1 MPAKERSER
10 GENKTDGSD
19 FELYTK
25 LECIR
30 AVRDRTDVEEYTVG
44 KELAARF
51 GALDDVVLNVTLRGT
66 RELTYAL
73 QAKQTLEGDPSK
85 PDKVISSQD
94 LWRECG
100 NKNYYVAKYFAS
112 YLKIKQHTRPEQL
125 KEMIIWTTQS
135 IADTA
140 LTNFEPYVT
149 DGQDDI
155 LKPVLGSDVR
165 RWKFD
170 SSKMDHPDYGDLK
183 QLLLDEVHPL
193 KAVVDKFIS
202 VMFKKETWDSNKG
215 ARNYYRIMAQEVID
229 CDMKVFQDRFI
240 RGDCSL
246 DSNTQLFRR
255 IFERAMALKI
265 PKFSMDL
272 LNSENYKRY
281 FILQI
286 DDQFQKGNGQYA
298 WKVESSASQADLED
312 FIARFVFYVNVPK
325 VADFRNKLT
334 QKLGAN
340 RFKELCG
347 LVQQCT
353 VEQMASKAEID
364 AIFELLVLR
373 SKTNLKKD
381 PGLEFEGDD
390 GGLRSV
396 LKDNNRIFIE
406 AVQDIDCSVNRVFMT
421 EEFANAMQPCLAF
434 RYRNFERC
442 KNEIIAV
449 TKHAKVCEHGLR
461 SVVVSGIDVPS
472 VEGLMKELELFN
484 GKVICLGEKV
494 PSQHVDDLNRMSLI
508 HHKDEF
514 DVDKLTLDCKNFIS
528 SKEINVFGNIAT
540 VGELFSDDLIRKENY
555 QLVMKLYRQ
564 PASECFNLGRNKL
577 TLDPY
582 FDSRLKELNNYLDSP
597 IVLSDQA
604 GMGKTTEMF
613 YIADNIRNQRQDCLA
628 VYLDCKIAVT
638 HFRKIDS
645 PEAREKLI
653 QVVCKMIQADTDEYQ
668 ILMVREMFGSGRV
681 FLLLDGYD
689 EVSDE
694 SQKCLEEM
702 IAACSAANLRGLC
715 IATRP
720 HCLERIKLKLGQAK
734 EIRIYSLNPF
744 TKEEQLE
751 YLMKT
756 WNIRGIPFEK
766 RTLVEKNATK
776 LIHTFQTVFKHEA
789 LLGIPLQ
796 MKMISTVY
804 AEEIKSDSF
813 ELPKSFQMGSI
824 LEKFVQ
830 RRLDLVVEKIK
841 TDGKA
846 QEYASQL
853 MRKEFPADHVKM
865 ALSVYWGSTEHVRD
879 LFEKNETY
887 GLVRLN
893 PSEAFCHETYL
904 SYFLALHFTTHRTE
918 PDEFKQY
925 MKRYLCLNR
934 VDVATKFMDFHLG
947 KLMHNPDAIQLL
959 KDKTNEFS
967 HYLAKSCTE
976 TERFTLIRS
985 SMNATSFSVFD
996 LLHASLTESDRRKL
1010 RFRFGGEVN
1019 ETENRHLINLKRLG
1033 GNQTLQLLRVLR
1045 RKHGTSFVGDI
1056 LTNFLDDEEDFIAV
1070 ACRKP
1075 FLEVFRWLF
1084 ERVPELVV
1092 EERDALLEYLRK
1104 RVPGYLEVLIQHNN
1118 AALLEEI
1125 IVWVQSNWSREV
1137 LVTWVENYEL
1147 LWVFASNVGR
1157 KCVNKELHV
1166 DSRTSMVKIIYDF
1179 CRWIYGDNVLL
1190 PEPCLSAIADIEQEG
1205 ITNAF
1210 IQHFKCCQ

>member
-1 MPAKERSER
+1 MVLSPDSQLLLILYLVWICRRQRIPRYAVGRPRHRLDDVRLEVFHRENRCHYLFSVHQRQYTKRNISYATLMSSSSELSLVRRFEAYMRVKHELESVDREIVVWTEAAFRKRDLELQQMLELCETPDWLETGLLGVRRYQVKRSVKLEESLLKSVDPLYNINQGITCQEDVDLLQDYIEQRWREYLILAIADNRIEILELGLSCIAKKYHQRAIKAFLINQLCLHALAEVLTMPAKERSER

-51 GALDDVVLNVTLRGT
+51 GALDDVVLNVTLRGS

-112 YLKIKQHTRPEQL
+112 YLKIKKHTRPEQL

-140 LTNFEPYVT
+140 LANFEPYVT

-246 DSNTQLFRR
+246 DPNTQLFRR

-272 LNSENYKRY
+272 LNSEDYKRY

-381 PGLEFEGDD
+381 PGLEFEGDYGD
-390 GGLRSV
+390 LLSV

-434 RYRNFERC
+434 RYRNFER
-442 KNEIIAV
+442 
-449 TKHAKVCEHGLR
+449 
-461 SVVVSGIDVPS
+461 S
-472 VEGLMKELELFN
+472 
-484 GKVICLGEKV
+484 
-494 PSQHVDDLNRMSLI
+494 
-508 HHKDEF
+508 
-514 DVDKLTLDCKNFIS
+514 
-528 SKEINVFGNIAT
+528 
-540 VGELFSDDLIRKENY
+540 
-555 QLVMKLYRQ
+555 
-564 PASECFNLGRNKL
+564 
-577 TLDPY
+577 
-582 FDSRLKELNNYLDSP
+582 
-597 IVLSDQA
+597 
-604 GMGKTTEMF
+604 
-613 YIADNIRNQRQDCLA
+613 
-628 VYLDCKIAVT
+628 
-638 HFRKIDS
+638 
-645 PEAREKLI
+645 
-653 QVVCKMIQADTDEYQ
+653 
-668 ILMVREMFGSGRV
+668 
-681 FLLLDGYD
+681 
-689 EVSDE
+689 
-694 SQKCLEEM
+694 
-702 IAACSAANLRGLC
+702 
-715 IATRP
+715 
-720 HCLERIKLKLGQAK
+720 
-734 EIRIYSLNPF
+734 
-744 TKEEQLE
+744 
-751 YLMKT
+751 
-756 WNIRGIPFEK
+756 
-766 RTLVEKNATK
+766 
-776 LIHTFQTVFKHEA
+776 

-904 SYFLALHFTTHRTE
+904 SYFLALHFTTHRAE

-1033 GNQTLQLLRVLR
+1033 GNQTLRLLKVLR

-1147 LWVFASNVGR
+1147 LVVANVGTR
-1157 KCVNKELHV
+1157 FLKSSAHV
-1166 DSRTSMVKIIYDF
+1166 QDRHRQTCALVY
-1179 CRWIYGDNVLL
+1179 
-1190 PEPCLSAIADIEQEG
+1190 
-1205 ITNAF
+1205 
-1210 IQHFKCCQ
+1210 

>member
-1 MPAKERSER
+1 MVLPPDSQLFLILYLVWICRRQRIPRYAVGRSRRRLDCVRFEVFHRENRCHYLFSVHQRQYTKRNISYAALMSSSSEISLVRRFEAYLRVKHELKSVGREIVVWTEAAFRKRDSELQQMLELCETPDWLETGLLGVRRYRVKRSVELEESLLKLVLTMPAKERSER

-406 AVQDIDCSVNRVFMT
+406 ADQDIDCSVNRVFMT

-434 RYRNFERC
+434 RYRNFER
-442 KNEIIAV
+442 
-449 TKHAKVCEHGLR
+449 
-461 SVVVSGIDVPS
+461 
-472 VEGLMKELELFN
+472 
-484 GKVICLGEKV
+484 
-494 PSQHVDDLNRMSLI
+494 
-508 HHKDEF
+508 
-514 DVDKLTLDCKNFIS
+514 
-528 SKEINVFGNIAT
+528 
-540 VGELFSDDLIRKENY
+540 Y
-555 QLVMKLYRQ
+555 
-564 PASECFNLGRNKL
+564 
-577 TLDPY
+577 
-582 FDSRLKELNNYLDSP
+582 
-597 IVLSDQA
+597 
-604 GMGKTTEMF
+604 
-613 YIADNIRNQRQDCLA
+613 
-628 VYLDCKIAVT
+628 
-638 HFRKIDS
+638 
-645 PEAREKLI
+645 
-653 QVVCKMIQADTDEYQ
+653 
-668 ILMVREMFGSGRV
+668 
-681 FLLLDGYD
+681 
-689 EVSDE
+689 
-694 SQKCLEEM
+694 
-702 IAACSAANLRGLC
+702 
-715 IATRP
+715 
-720 HCLERIKLKLGQAK
+720 
-734 EIRIYSLNPF
+734 
-744 TKEEQLE
+744 
-751 YLMKT
+751 
-756 WNIRGIPFEK
+756 
-766 RTLVEKNATK
+766 
-776 LIHTFQTVFKHEA
+776 
-789 LLGIPLQ
+789 
-796 MKMISTVY
+796 
-804 AEEIKSDSF
+804 
-813 ELPKSFQMGSI
+813 
-824 LEKFVQ
+824 
-830 RRLDLVVEKIK
+830 
-841 TDGKA
+841 
-846 QEYASQL
+846 
-853 MRKEFPADHVKM
+853 
-865 ALSVYWGSTEHVRD
+865 
-879 LFEKNETY
+879 
-887 GLVRLN
+887 
-893 PSEAFCHETYL
+893 
-904 SYFLALHFTTHRTE
+904 
-918 PDEFKQY
+918 
-925 MKRYLCLNR
+925 
-934 VDVATKFMDFHLG
+934 
-947 KLMHNPDAIQLL
+947 
-959 KDKTNEFS
+959 KTNEFS

-1157 KCVNKELHV
+1157 KCMDL
-1166 DSRTSMVKIIYDF
+1166 R
-1179 CRWIYGDNVLL
+1179 
-1190 PEPCLSAIADIEQEG
+1190 
-1205 ITNAF
+1205 
-1210 IQHFKCCQ
+1210 